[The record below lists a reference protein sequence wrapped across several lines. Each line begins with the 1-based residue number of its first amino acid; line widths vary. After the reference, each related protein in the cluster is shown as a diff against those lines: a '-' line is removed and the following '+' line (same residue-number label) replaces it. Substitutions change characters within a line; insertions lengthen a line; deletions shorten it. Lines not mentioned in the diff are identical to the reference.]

1 MKRKKS
7 ETFRSAGSMS
17 WSEREEM
24 IKEYL
29 AGDYSKVEIWRKYTG
44 QTVERGKML
53 NWMRI
58 LGYADKVGSPVK
70 RNIALPLAQQ
80 EPLILTPNQNDQV
93 PKDLYK
99 RIKELERQLENA
111 QLKAEGYELMIEI
124 AEKELKIPIRKKSD
138 TK

>member
-1 MKRKKS
+1 
-7 ETFRSAGSMS
+7 MS
-17 WSEREEM
+17 WAEREEM

-29 AGDYSKVEIWRKYTG
+29 SGNYTKVEIWKKYTG
-44 QTVERGKML
+44 QSIERGKML

-58 LGYADKVGSPVK
+58 LGYADKVGFSVK
-70 RNIALPLAQQ
+70 RNIPLPFPKQ
-80 EPLILTPNQNDQV
+80 ETPILTPAQNDQA
-93 PKDLYK
+93 PKDLHK
-99 RIKELERQLENA
+99 RIKELENQLENA

>member
-7 ETFRSAGSMS
+7 ETSRSAGSMS
-17 WSEREEM
+17 WDEREEM

-58 LGYADKVGSPVK
+58 LGYSDKVGSPVK
-70 RNIALPLAQQ
+70 ETVQLSVSAKF
-80 EPLILTPNQNDQV
+80 TQNEEETND
-93 PKDLYK
+93 
-99 RIKELERQLENA
+99 
-111 QLKAEGYELMIEI
+111 
-124 AEKELKIPIRKKSD
+124 
-138 TK
+138 

>member
-7 ETFRSAGSMS
+7 ESFRSAGSMS

-58 LGYADKVGSPVK
+58 LGYADKVGSPIK
-70 RNIALPLAQQ
+70 RNIALPLAKQ
-80 EPLILTPNQNDQV
+80 EPLILTPNQNDQA

>member
-1 MKRKKS
+1 
-7 ETFRSAGSMS
+7 MS

>member
-1 MKRKKS
+1 
-7 ETFRSAGSMS
+7 MS

-99 RIKELERQLENA
+99 RI
-111 QLKAEGYELMIEI
+111 
-124 AEKELKIPIRKKSD
+124 
-138 TK
+138 